1 MGDDND
7 SDTETRSPPADPEED
22 WSSREAWESLPCDP
36 DLGRSLGYEL
46 VDWDVITSPD
56 HSDNLI
62 LLPEEQEALA
72 EDAFIIAEEDAVCD
86 LRERL

>member
-1 MGDDND
+1 
-7 SDTETRSPPADPEED
+7 
-22 WSSREAWESLPCDP
+22 
-36 DLGRSLGYEL
+36 